1 MNIQNA
7 CKEKYYLIHDKKYL
21 NWLKNF
27 IAKNGYVD
35 TDIYGIVEK
44 TGATEEDILNIKKI
58 SDLFY
63 EISNYALSIYVYGT
77 KEEFGEY
84 YVVKIDDGYYIFGVT
99 VGQGS
104 FCYVN
109 TAVKNEITDD
119 NVVDI
124 TDLTKI
130 NYRAALIEENLN
142 SIIDMIEEKRKFA
155 DIPLEA
161 IKEEVIK
168 YVKSKNNI

>member
-7 CKEKYYLIHDKKYL
+7 CKEKYHLIHDKKYL

-27 IAKNGYVD
+27 VAKNGYVD

-63 EISNYALSIYVYGT
+63 EISNYALSIYVYST

-109 TAVKNEITDD
+109 RAVKNEITDD

-130 NYRAALIEENLN
+130 NYRAALIEENLK

-168 YVKSKNNI
+168 YVESKE

>member
-44 TGATEEDILNIKKI
+44 IGVTEEDILNIKKI

-99 VGQGS
+99 VGQG
-104 FCYVN
+104 
-109 TAVKNEITDD
+109 
-119 NVVDI
+119 
-124 TDLTKI
+124 
-130 NYRAALIEENLN
+130 
-142 SIIDMIEEKRKFA
+142 
-155 DIPLEA
+155 
-161 IKEEVIK
+161 
-168 YVKSKNNI
+168 